1 MVSRLQRAVDEE
13 AKLLMDYEY
22 LLEKLYKK
30 VPPKSGTAEYKIPEP
45 QIIRIGSQTV
55 IRNFRDISNALK
67 RDPKLVARYL
77 QRELATAAS
86 YEADSGQLILNVKV
100 SRKVVNQFLQLFLKQ
115 YVRCPT
121 CNSIDT
127 KLIRTTGRT
136 YILKCEACGAEQPVK
151 PI

>member
-1 MVSRLQRAVDEE
+1 MGVRMAGRVLDEE
-13 AKLLMDYEY
+13 AERLMDYDY

-30 VPPKSGTAEYKIPEP
+30 VPPKSGTAEYRIPEP

-55 IRNFRDISNALK
+55 IRNFREISQALK

-77 QRELATAAS
+77 QKELATAAS
-86 YEADSGQLILNVKV
+86 YEEESGQLILNVKV
-100 SRKVVNQFLQLFLKQ
+100 SRKVINQFLQLFMKI

-121 CNSIDT
+121 CGSIDT
-127 KLIRTTGRT
+127 KLLRQERT